1 MPWDVLYM
9 LINALVVPAWLL
21 LLLGPGW
28 RTTQLVVHSGI
39 YPLAYGAL
47 YTVCLIAAL
56 FFGQGSSEGGMTTVD
71 GITALFS
78 HPNGVIVGWTH
89 YLVFDLFV
97 GAWIGRDAGR
107 RGLSHMAVVPCLFAT
122 FLFGPVGLM
131 AYMLVRMAKGQ
142 GISLYETPD
151 HPAVRDKPVMPD

>member
-1 MPWDVLYM
+1 MPWDILFM
-9 LINALVVPAWLL
+9 LVNALVIPAWLL

-47 YTVCLIAAL
+47 YTVCMIAAL
-56 FFGQGSSEGGMTTVD
+56 FFGQSAGAADMSSIA
-71 GITALFS
+71 GIAALFD
-78 HPNGVIVGWTH
+78 HPNGVVIGWTH

-107 RGLSHMAVVPCLFAT
+107 CNVPHMAVVPCLFAT
-122 FLFGPVGLM
+122 FMFGPVGLM
-131 AYMLVRMAKGQ
+131 AYILVRLARGQ
-142 GISLYETPD
+142 GFSLYETPD
-151 HPAVRDKPVMPD
+151 HPAVRDTPVRPD